1 MPANMTLGSQSS
13 SATPE
18 KFRVL
23 IIEDD
28 PYIARL
34 VLTNLAKVNLECR
47 IAPDGLSGLSDFKE
61 FNPHLVLTDIMMP
74 GLNGRSVTSVI
85 RESSMVPI
93 LMMTAAD
100 TSEAELESFK
110 AGADDYIPK
119 PFDPKLLSA
128 RVIAHLRRVY
138 RYDADAYAVQATTP
152 AAASSASG
160 ATTATAAT
168 AAAVAGGDSEAGSGV
183 MQGRAQCRVCGYNA
197 GVELFKRENA
207 KGQRFLVC
215 PQCQEIGNI
224 AFS

>member
-1 MPANMTLGSQSS
+1 MSAAMTVGSQSG
-13 SATPE
+13 SAPPE

-28 PYIARL
+28 PYTARL
-34 VLTNLAKVNLECR
+34 VLTNLVKVNLECR
-47 IAPDGLSGLSDFKE
+47 IAPDGVTGLADFKE

-74 GLNGRSVTSVI
+74 GLNGRSVAAMI
-85 RESSMVPI
+85 RETSMVPI
-93 LMMTAAD
+93 VMMTAAD

-138 RYDADAYAVQATTP
+138 RYDADAYAVSATVP
-152 AAASSASG
+152 GVAVAASPTSSAPAS
-160 ATTATAAT
+160 TTASINAHEPAP
-168 AAAVAGGDSEAGSGV
+168 GV
-183 MQGRAQCRVCGYNA
+183 MQGRAQCRVCGFSG
-197 GVELFKRENA
+197 GVERFKRENA
-207 KGQRFLVC
+207 KGQRFLAC
-215 PQCQEIGNI
+215 PQCNEIGNI